1 MERVAEMHRSRA
13 HNQPTFQHSGSNNQP
28 PTWPTYHYHEAYHFM
43 NAQHM
48 HGAAENKL
56 HSHTHSYT
64 GHTAS
69 VGFTLSENNKLST
82 YVRNVHTRKTKSNQ
96 NLNTDILK
104 KLKRKA
110 SRTKAIQSSET
121 ATSQQ
126 LQYAQRVK
134 AVKRKI
140 MAMSNIIIPVSGI
153 CLLTQI
159 CWTCFDWCDQICQV
173 TVGIQQLIFH

>member
-1 MERVAEMHRSRA
+1 MTDLPLPRSLPFHECATHARCCRKEVAL
-13 HNQPTFQHSGSNNQP
+13 T
-28 PTWPTYHYHEAYHFM
+28 
-43 NAQHM
+43 
-48 HGAAENKL
+48 

-159 CWTCFDWCDQICQV
+159 C
-173 TVGIQQLIFH
+173 